1 MDTEIYEALIARGY
15 TQAQAISGSKVSFHK
30 FQKKNWIV
38 IIVFIL
44 KNSVHLLNMP

>member
-30 FQKKNWIV
+30 FQKKKLDSNYR
-38 IIVFIL
+38 FY
-44 KNSVHLLNMP
+44 S